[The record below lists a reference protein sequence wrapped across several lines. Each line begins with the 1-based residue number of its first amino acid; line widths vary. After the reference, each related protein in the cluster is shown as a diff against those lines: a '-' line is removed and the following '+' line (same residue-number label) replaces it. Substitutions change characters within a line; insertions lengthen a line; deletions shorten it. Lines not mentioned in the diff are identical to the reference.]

1 MSGLKVDEGGF
12 PLVSEATESVFRSV
26 TEAEVSLD
34 EMLSLACRQGK
45 QDIVELLLESGANVN
60 HRNKAGNTPLLEA
73 CSQGH
78 VTIAKLL
85 LDRNADIDAPT
96 ETTFDSALTWA
107 CTLGNI
113 EIVLLLLDRK
123 ANVEHRTKDGC
134 TALMFAALAGHENVA
149 RLLLDHRAKINVE
162 SDSNKDSPLT
172 FACWKGH
179 QKVVKLFLERKANIE
194 HRTKEGFSPLMFAA
208 LGGHTQVADL
218 LLKHKAEVNTPSG
231 SNNDIP
237 LTSACWKGHHQVV
250 HLLLQHRSDIEH
262 RTKDG
267 CTPLMLAARY
277 GLVHTCTRVYN
288 NDSTALH
295 YACDVLHVYITQRVG
310 SLYSVTRLFL
320 FVSLCLCASHRYNQ
334 QACIYVCMFF
344 KIRVSIKMNLLGVI
358 VHE

>member
-1 MSGLKVDEGGF
+1 MSINGRLNCLEICDVLPPVGPGKVFQRAREAGMEEGGF
-12 PLVSEATESVFRSV
+12 PVSGDAAENVFRSV

-78 VTIAKLL
+78 VSIARLL

-96 ETTFDSALTWA
+96 ETTYDSALTWA
-107 CTLGNI
+107 CTLGNE
-113 EIVLLLLDRK
+113 EIVQLLLERT
-123 ANVEHRTKDGC
+123 ACVEHRTKDGC
-134 TALMFAALAGHENVA
+134 TALMFAALAGHAKVA
-149 RLLLDHRAKINVE
+149 KLLLDHNAQINVE

-179 QKVVKLFLERKANIE
+179 QKVVELFLERKADIE

-208 LGGHTQVADL
+208 LGGHTLVAEL
-218 LLKHKAEVNTPSG
+218 LLKHNAQVNVPSG

-250 HLLLQHRSDIEH
+250 FLLLQFNSNIEH

-277 GLVHTCTRVYN
+277 VGGYSFCDSFKGLVTNRR
-288 NDSTALH
+288 SF
-295 YACDVLHVYITQRVG
+295 Q
-310 SLYSVTRLFL
+310 
-320 FVSLCLCASHRYNQ
+320 
-334 QACIYVCMFF
+334 
-344 KIRVSIKMNLLGVI
+344 
-358 VHE
+358 

>member
-1 MSGLKVDEGGF
+1 MEEGGF
-12 PLVSEATESVFRSV
+12 SVSGEAAESVFRSV

-78 VTIAKLL
+78 VSIARLL

-96 ETTFDSALTWA
+96 ETTYDSALTWA
-107 CTLGNI
+107 CTLGNE
-113 EIVLLLLDRK
+113 EIVQLLLERN
-123 ANVEHRTKDGC
+123 ACVEHRTKDGC
-134 TALMFAALAGHENVA
+134 TALMFAALAGHAKVA
-149 RLLLDHRAKINVE
+149 KLLLDHNAQINVE

-179 QKVVKLFLERKANIE
+179 QKVVELFLERKADIE

-208 LGGHTQVADL
+208 LGGHTVVAEL
-218 LLKHKAEVNTPSG
+218 LLKHNAQVNVPSG

-250 HLLLQHRSDIEH
+250 YLLLQFKSNIEH

-277 GLVHTCTRVYN
+277 EREELGGWEGGRKWKNGREVCPDSALVRGQSLGKSNLTMKLPTFLVCIWEKLPLHAVSCTE
-288 NDSTALH
+288 
-295 YACDVLHVYITQRVG
+295 YA
-310 SLYSVTRLFL
+310 
-320 FVSLCLCASHRYNQ
+320 
-334 QACIYVCMFF
+334 
-344 KIRVSIKMNLLGVI
+344 
-358 VHE
+358 